1 MRKDNVRLNEQLVAA
16 TDKLQSTKERF
27 QEMVTEWQRTKERLQ
42 SGISSQPG
50 SGASADVQ
58 KLQAGNQRLKQE
70 LQERYKRDVAAQQ
83 KLRQGSAALDEIV
96 RNNDQNSK
104 LLQELMPTLESLHTQ
119 LLVGSGFIPT
129 K

>member
-1 MRKDNVRLNEQLVAA
+1 
-16 TDKLQSTKERF
+16 
-27 QEMVTEWQRTKERLQ
+27 
-42 SGISSQPG
+42 
-50 SGASADVQ
+50 
-58 KLQAGNQRLKQE
+58 
-70 LQERYKRDVAAQQ
+70 VAAQQ

-119 LLVGSGFIPT
+119 LLVGSGYIPT